1 MKTCGGCGNEKMRY
15 CLCLECG
22 WMSPKDKKRDDEIRK
37 QIEQG
42 KLQKPN
48 RIEIKTARLD
58 WGKLSNNR
66 VLS

>member
-1 MKTCGGCGNEKMRY
+1 
-15 CLCLECG
+15 
-22 WMSPKDKKRDDEIRK
+22 MSPKDKKRDDEIRK

-48 RIEIKTARLD
+48 RIEIKTTRLD

>member
-1 MKTCGGCGNEKMRY
+1 
-15 CLCLECG
+15 
-22 WMSPKDKKRDDEIRK
+22 MSPKDKKRDDEIRK

>member
-1 MKTCGGCGNEKMRY
+1 
-15 CLCLECG
+15 
-22 WMSPKDKKRDDEIRK
+22 MSPEDKKRDDKIRK

-42 KLQKPN
+42 KSQKPN
-48 RIEIKTARLD
+48 RIESKTARVD